1 MALIS
6 FMLIMVMALGIG
18 VGLPLA
24 GSLSRPA

>member
-6 FMLIMVMALGIG
+6 FMLIMVMALGVG

-24 GSLSRPA
+24 GSLSRPG